1 MEFMCTG
8 QFLYNVEHGHPCHKP
23 CTMLRDYS
31 ELLQLQISE
40 MLQSEINVQ
49 EDEAL
54 FSAIAGDDL
63 Y

>member
-1 MEFMCTG
+1 
-8 QFLYNVEHGHPCHKP
+8 
-23 CTMLRDYS
+23 MLRDYS